1 MPVVVAEH
9 TPVKRPALRPDP
21 LVNQARGKNMTSFN
35 DMALAEE
42 LKKGLASL
50 EFIKPT
56 EIQSAV
62 IQTAMEGKDLMACA
76 ETGSGKTGAFGIPMV
91 QRLLEDPEAR
101 CLIMA
106 PTRELVHQIADF
118 LRDLTK
124 YCDTITVA
132 ALVGGADMYKQL
144 RALKKNP
151 RIVVATPGR
160 LNDHLRRR
168 SLQLDK
174 TKILI
179 LDEGD
184 RMLDM
189 GFAPQLDEVLVH
201 LPKERQSLLFTAT
214 LPKKVKMLAAD
225 YLTNPKEMDVGRTSL
240 PVASITQSIIQM
252 NSSREKD
259 DILVD
264 ELNKR
269 EGSVIIFFRTKR
281 RVDEVYDNLR
291 SYGFKAGIIH
301 GDRSQGQRNRAISDF
316 KGGKTRILCATDV
329 AARGIDVPSV
339 GHVVNYDLPRMDE
352 DYVHRIGRTAR
363 NGAEGEAVSFVARPD
378 QRAWMMIAKKY
389 QIKGCEIEGFS
400 ASDSD
405 GGRAKRYGRRGA
417 GAGGGDRRRDDRSRG
432 GGGRDRSAGPA
443 GRWADSKPNRRD
455 EDGGGSRDSWGS
467 KPKRRRDEGAVSSS
481 DSNWNTKPRR
491 TRDDEGGSAKSE
503 QRRSG
508 SRDSWASKPKR
519 RDEDGGSSRSRDE
532 RSSAG
537 PDSRGNYAKRS
548 KSGSGENKAS
558 YGKKREGGSES
569 FARKRFTKKSESEET
584 SSDSSSRQAGERGG
598 AGGFSSRKPAP
609 KKKSTGSFRAA
620 AAGKKSGGL
629 KRGGKPAAKR
639 ARPTN

>member
-1 MPVVVAEH
+1 M
-9 TPVKRPALRPDP
+9 K
-21 LVNQARGKNMTSFN
+21 SFN

-62 IQTAMEGKDLMACA
+62 IETAMKGKDLMACA
-76 ETGSGKTGAFGIPMV
+76 ETGSGKTGAFGIPTV
-91 QRLLEDPEAR
+91 QRLLEDPNAR

-168 SLQLDK
+168 SLKLDQ

-389 QIKGCEIEGFS
+389 QIKNCEIEGFS
-400 ASDSD
+400 AKDSD
-405 GGRAKRYGRRGA
+405 GGRPKRYGRRGP
-417 GAGGGDRRRDDRSRG
+417 GAGGGDRRRDDRRG
-432 GGGRDRSAGPA
+432 GGGDGGGRRDRSAGPS
-443 GRWADSKPNRRD
+443 GRWADSKP
-455 EDGGGSRDSWGS
+455 
-467 KPKRRRDEGAVSSS
+467 KRRDEGAVSSS
-481 DSNWNTKPRR
+481 DSNWNNKPRR
-491 TRDDEGGSAKSE
+491 NRDEDSNGGGSRDE
-503 QRRSG
+503 RRSG
-508 SRDSWASKPKR
+508 SRDSFSAKPRR
-519 RDEDGGSSRSRDE
+519 RDEDGGGRRSRDE
-532 RSSAG
+532 RPSSGG

-548 KSGSGENKAS
+548 KSGSDERGGS
-558 YGKKREGGSES
+558 YGKKREGANES
-569 FARKRFTKKSESEET
+569 ASRKRFTKKSESEG
-584 SSDSSSRQAGERGG
+584 SSSERSSSEGPSKQAGERGG

-629 KRGGKPAAKR
+629 KRSGKPAAKR
-639 ARPTN
+639 SSASKSGGKSATK

>member
-1 MPVVVAEH
+1 
-9 TPVKRPALRPDP
+9 
-21 LVNQARGKNMTSFN
+21 MTSFN

-50 EFIKPT
+50 QFIKPT
-56 EIQSAV
+56 EIQTAV
-62 IQTAMEGKDLMACA
+62 IETAMEGTDLMACA
-76 ETGSGKTGAFGIPMV
+76 ETGSGKTGAFGIPTV

-124 YCDTITVA
+124 YCDTISVT

-144 RALKKNP
+144 RALKNNP

-160 LNDHLRRR
+160 LNDHIRRR
-168 SLQLDK
+168 SIKLDK

-189 GFAPQLDEVLVH
+189 GFAPQLDEVLLH

-225 YLTNPKEMDVGRTSL
+225 YLSNPKEMDVGRTSL
-240 PVASITQSIIQM
+240 PVASIKQSIIQM
-252 NSSREKD
+252 NSTREKD

-316 KGGKTRILCATDV
+316 KSGKTRILCATDV

-363 NGAEGEAVSFVARPD
+363 NGAEGEAVSFVPRPD

-400 ASDSD
+400 ANDSD
-405 GGRAKRYGRRGA
+405 GGRPKRYGRRGP
-417 GAGGGDRRRDDRSRG
+417 GGSGGGDRRRDDRRG
-432 GGGRDRSAGPA
+432 GGGGGYGSDRDRSKGPS
-443 GRWADSKPNRRD
+443 GRWADSKP
-455 EDGGGSRDSWGS
+455 
-467 KPKRRRDEGAVSSS
+467 KRRDEGAASSS
-481 DSNWNTKPRR
+481 DSNWNDKPRR
-491 TRDDEGGSAKSE
+491 SRDEDAGGRSSDERRGGSD

-508 SRDSWASKPKR
+508 SRDSWASKPRR
-519 RDEDGGSSRSRDE
+519 RDEDGGGSSSRSRDE
-532 RSSAG
+532 RPSGG
-537 PDSRGNYAKRS
+537 PDARGNYAKRTKGGS
-548 KSGSGENKAS
+548 EERSGGFT
-558 YGKKREGGSES
+558 KKREGGGES
-569 FARKRFTKKSESEET
+569 FARKRFTKKTDSEGSSSER
-584 SSDSSSRQAGERGG
+584 SSEGSSSRQAGERGG

-609 KKKSTGSFRAA
+609 KKKSSGSFRAA

-629 KRGGKPAAKR
+629 KRGGKPAG
-639 ARPTN
+639 ARKSSASSSARNESK